1 MPDEEFITAVEDPA
15 TPENDPAADLL
26 GDDQDFD
33 LVPMDSALME
43 LDASDEDEPALK
55 LPSFEDIT
63 DDKIIKSMR
72 EEYKGFTFDENAEYD
87 KMFVDVDQLSV
98 YVQESLKDIQNTK
111 KTGEVGMLQNNA
123 RAMARMWVTG
133 MVVEKTLKKATYGKG
148 ASNKLAAKLHKSI
161 AYVYQ
166 LRSYYTG
173 LTLQQ
178 MYLLGIRMCSA
189 TDIRHLAL
197 LKDRLLAK
205 TIIETFIKSTS
216 DVTDRQKIE
225 QAKKALKSAINKAIG
240 KTDAQEQLTSDP
252 QKSEA
257 PKVTAEYDA
266 ALNAIRTLRKSV
278 KQLADMD
285 WMEKTLGSC
294 SDFYLMSSVEGAEE
308 HLAKLK
314 EEAAM
319 LQKEI
324 EASQTNLADALN
336 EVQSLQAVDLQ

>member
-1 MPDEEFITAVEDPA
+1 
-15 TPENDPAADLL
+15 
-26 GDDQDFD
+26 
-33 LVPMDSALME
+33 
-43 LDASDEDEPALK
+43 
-55 LPSFEDIT
+55 
-63 DDKIIKSMR
+63 
-72 EEYKGFTFDENAEYD
+72 
-87 KMFVDVDQLSV
+87 
-98 YVQESLKDIQNTK
+98 
-111 KTGEVGMLQNNA
+111 
-123 RAMARMWVTG
+123 
-133 MVVEKTLKKATYGKG
+133 
-148 ASNKLAAKLHKSI
+148 
-161 AYVYQ
+161 
-166 LRSYYTG
+166 
-173 LTLQQ
+173 

-189 TDIRHLAL
+189 TDILHLAL
-197 LKDRLLAK
+197 LKDRLPAK
-205 TIIETFIKSTS
+205 TIIETFVNSTS

-252 QKSEA
+252 QKNEA

-266 ALNAIRTLRKSV
+266 ALNAIRTLRKNV

-294 SDFYLMSSVEGAEE
+294 SDFYLMSSVEGAEG